1 MTIFIN
7 QTYAADRY
15 LVATGNWNSSSVW
28 ASSAGGSGGAS
39 VPGTG
44 DVAFI
49 QRGFTVTVT
58 ANATVES
65 LNFSTQT
72 TGNLGTLTIN
82 ENITLTV
89 NGATTLYNAAAAS
102 VSASINGAGAIITSA
117 LNIGNNTNPNND
129 NISTHILTISN
140 TTINISNN
148 INIQSERGNR
158 NSRLSNG
165 VLNIVSGTVTVNGTV
180 NTDNESSVNT
190 ATLTLGNSS
199 PTLIL
204 NGDTPFTISGTG
216 TSTIT
221 LDGTGATVVYGRAG
235 NQTVRQTTYT
245 NLTLAGGG
253 TKTTTGTTVNGIM
266 SMEGTATASAAPT
279 YESNATL
286 QYNSSDN
293 RTVGAEWPS
302 TFSGSGGVVVTNT
315 GTVTLNAAKTLNTGI
330 QLKIEADAT
339 LNTNNYNITL
349 GGDFINNGVL
359 NAGSSNITITGTAN
373 QSIGTISTTGSFSTT
388 KTGGTA
394 TLTGNISAGAFTLN
408 GTGGTLNLGNGLTHT
423 FTGTTTVTNGTLNAE
438 SSTINLNGTVNATG
452 GSWIAGTST
461 VNYGGTA
468 QTVMPVTYYNLQLSG
483 SGAKTINAGTSVS
496 NNMDVSGTAS
506 ATLSQTLSISGS
518 TTIHTGASLT
528 LAAANRLSEN
538 PFILNGGTYSTGAGT
553 GYSETLGTLNLHA
566 KSTIQLGTGSHT
578 LTFAASNSQSWSGE
592 LLTING
598 WSGSEGGSGTAG
610 RIFVGNNSNG
620 LTASQLA
627 KIEFTGFGT
636 GATLL
641 GTGELVPAV
650 KIQVWKSG
658 VFQASY
664 STLKQTFDAINAGT
678 HTGALEIR
686 LNKSTTETVVAVLNA
701 SGTGSANYSSI
712 NIFPTAAN
720 IIISGSLNGNLIQLN
735 GADNVRFDGRMN
747 MEGAPSLSIINNN
760 TGTSARTIELIN
772 SAENNAFEYLT
783 IKGAGTGTSLGTINL
798 STSSAG
804 NGNDN
809 NVIAFCKISGISN
822 TARASNSIYS
832 AGISGR
838 ENSGN
843 TIRNNEI
850 FDFLS
855 RSTNSNAILIG
866 ANSTD
871 FTITANSFY
880 ETTSLA
886 PTANVTYSAIRVN
899 NSSANDIV
907 ITNNYIGGSQ
917 VQCGGSA
924 FTKSAANN
932 EFSAINMS
940 VGSTNN
946 SLQGNVISNF
956 NFANSGNASFR
967 AIEINAGTVA
977 IGTVN
982 GNIIGAE
989 TGNASIVYT
998 NATNSGI
1005 FTGIYLNSG
1014 SNTVCSN
1021 NKIGS
1026 INTANISTNS
1036 THFYGIH
1043 KTATAGNITITN
1055 NTVGSTSTTNSINTT
1070 SAATGNA
1077 QLLYG
1082 IYNLGTGSINIS
1094 ANTVANLRNSTTE
1107 NTLSSRTRGIFSEAG
1122 TNVISNNSVYNII
1135 SGGRAN
1141 AANYPGAAI
1150 VGISLINKTEGLSHN
1165 ISTNTVHSLET
1176 TNTGAIEIYGIYFDG
1191 ANNTES
1197 IISRNFV
1204 HTFVVPSNGSTGSYL
1219 HGISVFDG
1227 NFISS
1232 NNIVYL
1238 GANINIGCSIWGLW
1252 TNSDNHVK
1260 IYHNTV
1266 YLSGTALDG
1275 TSNSYALR
1283 SLNCPASIDI
1293 RNNILWDARVNT
1305 SGTISHFAIYLNCN
1319 TNTTV
1324 NYNDYQYEQ
1333 QFGRVG
1339 GTTYTTFANWKS
1351 GTGLDG
1357 NSLNTNPQLVN
1368 LGGILPVDYQ
1378 SGVQLV
1384 GDPALLST
1392 ITTDYNNIT
1401 RSTPTMGAW
1410 EFFENPV
1417 EIWNGTTFRES
1428 YPKLRLAFDDINN
1441 GTYTGDLIIKFRGN
1455 TNEDLTAKINAS
1467 GTGAAS
1473 YSRILIYPA
1482 RLGVIVKGNID
1493 GPLVEMN
1500 GAQKISFDGRVDGSG
1515 TAFEFTFINENTGTS
1530 TSNSTFLFN
1539 NAAQN
1544 DTIRYCNIK
1553 GAGTSASSGV
1563 VLFGNT
1569 GNGNSSNVIEHNNLT
1584 NSENNRP
1591 VNMVYSGTNSTSA
1604 NTGNII
1610 RNNNIYNFLNPAI
1623 TSYGINIAGNST
1635 AFTISNNSFYETT
1648 NFVPTSTAT
1657 YYVVN
1662 INNTSGN
1669 NFSISGNYIG
1679 GNAALASGTWAKTSG
1694 SNNPF
1699 FCIYVNAGTS
1709 NASSVQGNIIRNF
1722 TYSNTTNA
1730 NWNGI
1735 YIQNGLV
1742 DIGTSAGNS
1751 IGATTGTNSIQFTNA
1766 TTGGYFYG
1774 INLVGGGNVT
1784 CENNS
1789 IGSITTNNTNTAN
1802 ATNFIGINKENSSG
1816 TTVINKNLIGSLTS
1830 ANSIN
1835 TVSAS
1840 TANAQIL
1847 QGIVSAGAG
1856 VITINENTTCNLIN
1870 STSNTN
1876 TATRGRITGIA
1887 VSAGSSNTINQ
1898 NTVRNLSIGNLNNSG
1913 GNDMSASG
1921 INLTGNAT
1929 NRIVAGNTIFNI
1941 TNTNNSFSGN
1951 ISGLY
1956 YQGATTETNTVSRNF
1971 IHSLSATS
1979 ANSQLIGI
1987 VISQG
1992 ITTYHNNIIYLGGTT
2007 GNRLYGIYDVG
2018 ASGHTCNLYFNTV
2031 YLDGSSATTNYNSFA
2046 VYTAGTN
2053 TRNYRNNLLV
2063 NSRASAGGVTN
2074 YHYAIGFS
2082 GTNSAN
2088 LTLDYNDYYTTSS
2101 SGRLFFYGNA
2111 NYATIPVIGG
2121 QDANSIVKNPVF
2133 YSNLNTTSSDYYKTQ
2148 VTLSGTSISGIT
2160 TDYGL
2165 NSRPANAPTMGAWE
2179 FNVNKWYGGSSTNW
2193 GTASNWT
2200 GNTVPGVD
2208 ATIEFHPSPVRDCIM
2223 DIDRS
2228 VTDIINAQG
2237 TYNII
2242 TNGKKLTIKGNLVF
2256 SNGAKIN
2263 ASATGSELI
2272 FAGNLSQSIAA
2283 GVLANN
2289 EVYNLTVNNPNN
2301 VTLNGTIRLLN
2312 NITAQNGQ
2320 FDAYSNTPTIIF
2332 AGTALQNINEGIFRD
2347 AKAQTFTIDNGTG
2360 VQLNTNFILNN
2371 NLNINSGKKF
2381 IISAAKTLR
2390 VNGLVSN
2397 SAGTGGLTIKAS
2409 PTLANGSLI
2418 YFNSF
2423 NNGVQATVELYS
2435 PATWNLSN
2443 PDGQKFNWQFFGIPV
2458 RPITANP
2465 TFYGAYVRKKLESG
2479 TTMSNHW
2486 QQLQNESVIE
2496 PFYGYELVQPT
2507 AKTYSISGTLVNS
2520 NFNSGPLAITAGAI
2534 YPGQHLFAN
2543 PYTAAIDI
2551 RQIEFGSS
2559 MEASV
2564 YLYNTGTFSQWNA
2577 VPGAKTGGIPG
2588 QYTAVPKENAGL
2600 SDLPVQVP
2608 SMGSMLVRALSA
2620 DANAF
2625 ISLNYNSVV
2634 MGNSDRQRTPV
2645 EEEKP
2650 ATVVSS
2656 TRIEVE
2662 GENGA
2667 DKMWII
2673 TKPSYKKDFDNGGD
2687 GYKQTGNALSPQIF
2701 AVDKAGKLQVNATND
2716 MNNLVVAFQA
2726 GQDTKYQ
2733 MKFIHEN
2740 TEEHYSRI
2748 FLHDLVAKQV
2758 VDITENGSIYNF
2770 EANSTPA
2777 PVERFLLVSQPAN
2790 LIPVSDENRINVF
2803 SAHNNIYVYN
2813 LSDLPAKA
2821 YLFDAAG
2828 RQLSQ
2833 ADLSAKGVAGLTG
2846 QQHTVLLLKV
2856 VFGDKTITQKIV
2868 IN

>member
-1 MTIFIN
+1 MTYYKQNTMKKAFKAYVKYATRISVCILLLMLNPGVFGQSYNYSVTSGTLGNTYSWIDCSAGAEIISGDDAAGSINWPFSFEFYGSTYTASNTLSVCTNGFIR
-7 QTYAADRY
+7 TEASAATDYSYAQNY
-15 LVATGNWNSSSVW
+15 TLSSSSTELGQIISMAVYDGKVGDNGGW
-28 ASSAGGSGGAS
+28 IRSNLSGSSPFRVFTIEYNNIEIDYNDNRYVDVQVSFYESTNIIVLKLGADNLNKDGADMGIHSGTSGYYHKWQEARSGTNNTWIEYSIPNALFTGSISSPIASGATITIPYTTQGYYNPGNTFTAQLSDASGSFANPVNIGSVNAQTSGSISATI
-39 VPGTG
+39 PLNTLTGTG
-44 DVAFI
+44 YRIRV
-49 QRGFTVTVT
+49 
-58 ANATVES
+58 
-65 LNFSTQT
+65 
-72 TGNLGTLTIN
+72 
-82 ENITLTV
+82 
-89 NGATTLYNAAAAS
+89 
-102 VSASINGAGAIITSA
+102 
-117 LNIGNNTNPNND
+117 
-129 NISTHILTISN
+129 
-140 TTINISNN
+140 ISNN
-148 INIQSERGNR
+148 PS
-158 NSRLSNG
+158 
-165 VLNIVSGTVTVNGTV
+165 VSGTDNGSDITINNSQVVTVNA
-180 NTDNESSVNT
+180 S
-190 ATLTLGNSS
+190 L
-199 PTLIL
+199 
-204 NGDTPFTISGTG
+204 G
-216 TSTIT
+216 TST
-221 LDGTGATVVYGRAG
+221 
-235 NQTVRQTTYT
+235 
-245 NLTLAGGG
+245 
-253 TKTTTGTTVNGIM
+253 
-266 SMEGTATASAAPT
+266 
-279 YESNATL
+279 
-286 QYNSSDN
+286 
-293 RTVGAEWPS
+293 
-302 TFSGSGGVVVTNT
+302 
-315 GTVTLNAAKTLNTGI
+315 
-330 QLKIEADAT
+330 AD
-339 LNTNNYNITL
+339 Y
-349 GGDFINNGVL
+349 
-359 NAGSSNITITGTAN
+359 
-373 QSIGTISTTGSFSTT
+373 
-388 KTGGTA
+388 
-394 TLTGNISAGAFTLN
+394 
-408 GTGGTLNLGNGLTHT
+408 
-423 FTGTTTVTNGTLNAE
+423 
-438 SSTINLNGTVNATG
+438 
-452 GSWIAGTST
+452 
-461 VNYGGTA
+461 
-468 QTVMPVTYYNLQLSG
+468 
-483 SGAKTINAGTSVS
+483 
-496 NNMDVSGTAS
+496 
-506 ATLSQTLSISGS
+506 QTLKN
-518 TTIHTGASLT
+518 A
-528 LAAANRLSEN
+528 
-538 PFILNGGTYSTGAGT
+538 
-553 GYSETLGTLNLHA
+553 
-566 KSTIQLGTGSHT
+566 
-578 LTFAASNSQSWSGE
+578 
-592 LLTING
+592 
-598 WSGSEGGSGTAG
+598 
-610 RIFVGNNSNG
+610 
-620 LTASQLA
+620 
-627 KIEFTGFGT
+627 
-636 GATLL
+636 
-641 GTGELVPAV
+641 
-650 KIQVWKSG
+650 
-658 VFQASY
+658 
-664 STLKQTFDAINAGT
+664 FDAINAGT
-678 HTGALEIR
+678 HRGSINIEI
-686 LNKSTTETVVAVLNA
+686 NSNSIEAFSAILNA
-701 SGTGSANYSSI
+701 SGTGSASYTDI
-712 NIFPTAAN
+712 NIYPKTTNLSIGGN
-720 IIISGSLNGNLIQLN
+720 INGNLIQLN

-747 MEGAPSLSIINNN
+747 MEGTPGFTIINNS
-760 TGTSARTIELIN
+760 TGISARTIELIN
-772 SAENNAFEYLT
+772 SAENNAFHYLT

-832 AGISGR
+832 AGTSGR

-855 RSTNSNAILIG
+855 SSTNSNAILIG

-899 NSSANDIV
+899 NSPANDIA

-917 VQCGGSA
+917 AQCGGNA

-946 SLQGNVISNF
+946 SLQGNIISNF
-956 NFANSGNASFR
+956 NYTNSGNANFR

-998 NATNSGI
+998 NTTSSGI
-1005 FTGIYLNSG
+1005 FTGIYLNSV
-1014 SNTVCSN
+1014 SNTVCSY

-1026 INTANISTNS
+1026 INTANSSTNS

-1043 KTATAGNITITN
+1043 TTATAGNITITN

-1094 ANTVANLRNSTTE
+1094 ANTVANIRNSTTE
-1107 NTLSSRTRGIFSEAG
+1107 NTLSSRTRGIFSEGG

-1176 TNTGAIEIYGIYFDG
+1176 TNTGTIEIYGIYFDG

-1219 HGISVFDG
+1219 HGISFFDG

-1238 GANINIGCSIWGLW
+1238 GANISIGCSIWGLW

-1266 YLSGTALDG
+1266 YLSGTALSG

-1283 SLNCPASIDI
+1283 SLNCPTSIDI
-1293 RNNILWDARVNT
+1293 RNNILWDGRVNT

-1339 GTTYTTFANWKS
+1339 GTTYITFNDWKS

-1368 LGGILPVDYQ
+1368 LGGTLPVDYQ

-1384 GDPALLST
+1384 GDPSLLSN

-1401 RSTPTMGAW
+1401 RLTPTMGAW

-1417 EIWNGTTFRES
+1417 EIWNGSTFRES

-1441 GTYTGDLIIKFRGN
+1441 GIYTGDLIIKFRGN
-1455 TNEDLTAKINAS
+1455 TTEDLTAKINAS
-1467 GTGAAS
+1467 GSGLAN
-1473 YSRILIYPA
+1473 YNKVLIYPA

-1493 GPLVEMN
+1493 GPLVEIN
-1500 GAQKISFDGRVDGSG
+1500 GARNINFDGRVDGSG
-1515 TAFEFTFINENTGTS
+1515 AANEFTFINENTGNS
-1530 TSNSTFLFN
+1530 TSNSTFMFN

-1553 GAGTSASSGV
+1553 GVGTSASSGV
-1563 VLFGNT
+1563 VFFGNT
-1569 GNGNSSNVIEHNNLT
+1569 GNGNSSNVIEYNTLT
-1584 NSENNRP
+1584 NSGNNRP

-1610 RNNNIYNFLNPAI
+1610 RNNSIYNFLNPSI
-1623 TSYGINIAGNST
+1623 TSYGINVKGNST
-1635 AFTISNNSFYETT
+1635 AFNISNNSFYETS
-1648 NFVPTSTAT
+1648 NFVPTTTAT
-1657 YYVVN
+1657 YYVVS
-1662 INNTSGN
+1662 IDNTSGN
-1669 NFSISGNYIG
+1669 SFTISGNYIG
-1679 GNAALASGTWAKTSG
+1679 GNAALASGTWTKSLG

-1699 FCIYVNAGTS
+1699 YGIYVNTGTS
-1709 NASSVQGNIIRNF
+1709 TASSVQGNIIRNF
-1722 TYSNTTNA
+1722 TYSNTANA

-1742 DIGTSAGNS
+1742 NIGTIAGNS
-1751 IGATTGTNSIQFTNA
+1751 IGATTGTNAIEFTNA

-1774 INLVGGGNVT
+1774 INLVGGGDVT
-1784 CENNS
+1784 CENNT
-1789 IGSITTNNTNTAN
+1789 IGSITTNNINAAN
-1802 ATNFIGINKENSSG
+1802 ATNFTGINKESSSG
-1816 TTVINKNLIGSLTS
+1816 TIIINKNLIGSLTS

-1835 TVSAS
+1835 TAS
-1840 TANAQIL
+1840 SSTGNAQIL
-1847 QGIVSAGAG
+1847 QGIVSAGSGA
-1856 VITINENTTCNLIN
+1856 ITINENTTGNLTN

-1876 TATRGRITGIA
+1876 TATRGRISGIA
-1887 VSAGSSNTINQ
+1887 VSAGNSNTINQ
-1898 NTVRNLSIGNLNNSG
+1898 NTVRNLSISNLNNSG
-1913 GNDMSASG
+1913 GNDMSVSG
-1921 INLTGNAT
+1921 INLTNTVA
-1929 NRIVAGNTIFNI
+1929 NRSV
-1941 TNTNNSFSGN
+1941 SGN
-1951 ISGLY
+1951 NISYLTNQNASFAGYISGIY
-1956 YQGATTETNTVSRNF
+1956 YQGATTGTNTVSRNF
-1971 IHSLSATS
+1971 IHSISSAV
-1979 ANSQLIGI
+1979 NGYIFGI
-1987 VISQG
+1987 AISSG
-1992 ITTYHNNIIYLGGTT
+1992 VTTYHNNLIYLGGTT
-2007 GNRLYGIYDVG
+2007 GNRLYGIYDIG
-2018 ASGHTCNLYFNTV
+2018 ASGQTCNLHFNTI

-2063 NSRASAGGVTN
+2063 NSRANAGGVTN

-2088 LTLDYNDYYTTSS
+2088 LTLNYNDYYTTATN
-2101 SGRLFFYGNA
+2101 GRLFFYGNA
-2111 NYATIPVIGG
+2111 NYTTIPVISG
-2121 QDANSIVKNPVF
+2121 QDANSISTNPVF
-2133 YSNLNTTSSDYYKTQ
+2133 YTSLNTTNTDYYKTQ

-2208 ATIEFHPSPVRDCIM
+2208 ATIEFHPSPVRNCIM

-2272 FAGNLSQSIAA
+2272 FAGNLPQNIAA

-2312 NITAQNGQ
+2312 NITAQSGQ

-2397 SAGTGGLTIKAS
+2397 SAGTGGLIIKAS
-2409 PTLANGSLI
+2409 STLANGSLI
-2418 YFNSF
+2418 YFNNF
-2423 NNGVQATVELYS
+2423 NNGVQATVEMYS

-2443 PDGQKFNWQFFGIPV
+2443 PEGAKFNWQFFGIPV

-2496 PFYGYELVQPT
+2496 PFYGYELVQAT

-2625 ISLNYNSVV
+2625 ISLNYNSVA

-2650 ATVVSS
+2650 ATAVSS

-2673 TKPSYKKDFDNGGD
+2673 TKPWYKKDFDNGGD

-2740 TEEHYSRI
+2740 TEEYYSRI

-2770 EANSTPA
+2770 EASSTPA

-2828 RQLSQ
+2828 RLLSQ

>member
-7 QTYAADRY
+7 QIYAADRY
-15 LVATGNWNSSSVW
+15 LRASGDWTDNVW
-28 ASSAGGSGGAS
+28 STSANGILGAS
-39 VPGTG
+39 APGIN
-44 DVAFI
+44 DVVFI
-49 QRGFTVTVT
+49 QRNNTVTLSSNVT
-58 ANATVES
+58 VAAI
-65 LNFSTQT
+65 NFSTYN
-72 TGNLGTLTIN
+72 TGNLGVLTIN
-82 ENITLTV
+82 ENVTLTV
-89 NGATTLYNAAAAS
+89 NGATTLYNASAA
-102 VSASINGAGAIITSA
+102 VNASINGFGTLTTSQ
-117 LNIGNNTNPNND
+117 LNIGNDVNPGTNGTYTHTLVITNTN
-129 NISTHILTISN
+129 
-140 TTINISNN
+140 INVSGDL
-148 INIQSERGNR
+148 NIQSERGGS
-158 NSRLSNG
+158 NSQLSNG

-180 NTDNESSVNT
+180 STDNDRSVNT

-204 NGDTPFTISGTG
+204 NGATPFTISGTG

-221 LDGTGATVVYGRAG
+221 LNGTGATVVYGSTG

-253 TKTTTGTTVNGIM
+253 TKTTTGTTVNGIL

-279 YESNATL
+279 YGSNATI

-293 RTVGAEWPS
+293 RTVGPEWPS

-339 LNTNNYNITL
+339 LNTNNYSLTL
-349 GGDFINNGVL
+349 GGDFINNGIL
-359 NAGSSNITITGTAN
+359 NAGSSNITINGTAN
-373 QSIGTISTTGSFSTT
+373 QSIGTITTTGSFSTT

-408 GTGGTLNLGNGLTHT
+408 SAGGTLNLGNGLTHT
-423 FTGTTTVTNGTLNAE
+423 FTGTANITAGNLNGG
-438 SSTINLNGTVNATG
+438 SSTINLNGAIITSG

-468 QTVMPVTYYNLQLSG
+468 QNVMPVTYYNLQLSG

-496 NNMDVSGTAS
+496 NNLDVTGTAS
-506 ATLSQTLSISGS
+506 ATLSQTLSISGN

-538 PFILNGGTYSTGAGT
+538 PFILSGGTFSTGSTT
-553 GYSETLGTLNLHA
+553 GYTETLGTLQVNA
-566 KSTIQLGTGSHT
+566 NSTIQLGTGSHT

-641 GTGELVPAV
+641 STGELVPAV

-686 LNKSTTETVVAVLNA
+686 LNKSTTEGTAAILNA

-720 IIISGSLNGNLIQLN
+720 IIISGSLNGNLIQLD

-747 MEGAPSLSIINNN
+747 MEGAPSLSIINND

-772 SAENNAFEYLT
+772 SAENNALEYLT

-843 TIRNNEI
+843 KIRNNDI

-855 RSTNSNAILIG
+855 RSTNSNAILIA

-880 ETTSLA
+880 ETTSLV

-1266 YLSGTALDG
+1266 YLSGTASDG

-1293 RNNILWDARVNT
+1293 RNNILWDGRVNS

-1324 NYNDYQYEQ
+1324 NYNDYQYAQ

-1384 GDPALLST
+1384 GDPTLLST

-1410 EFFENPV
+1410 EFFDNPV
-1417 EIWNGTTFRES
+1417 EIWNGTTFRKS
-1428 YPKLRLAFDDINN
+1428 YPKLRLAFNDINN

-1482 RLGVIVKGNID
+1482 RLGVIVKGNIA
-1493 GPLVEMN
+1493 GPLVEMD
-1500 GAQKISFDGRVDGSG
+1500 GARNVTFDGRIDGSG
-1515 TAFEFTFINENTGTS
+1515 TANEFSFANENTGSGATTS
-1530 TSNSTFLFN
+1530 TFHFN

-1591 VNMVYSGTNSTSA
+1591 VNMVYSGTNNTSA

-1635 AFTISNNSFYETT
+1635 AFTISNNSFYETS
-1648 NFVPTSTAT
+1648 NFAPTTTAT

-1699 FCIYVNAGTS
+1699 FGIYVNAGTS

-1789 IGSITTNNTNTAN
+1789 IGSITTSNTNAAN

-1816 TTVINKNLIGSLTS
+1816 ITVINKNLIGSLTS

-1835 TVSAS
+1835 TAPAS
-1840 TANAQIL
+1840 TSNAQIL
-1847 QGIVSAGAG
+1847 QGIVSAGTGA
-1856 VITINENTTCNLIN
+1856 ITINENTTANLTN

-1876 TATRGRITGIA
+1876 TATRGLINGIA

-1898 NTVRNLSIGNLNNSG
+1898 NTVRNLIINNLNSTG
-1913 GNDMSASG
+1913 GSDMSVSG
-1921 INLTGNAT
+1921 INLTSTVA
-1929 NRIVAGNTIFNI
+1929 NRTV
-1941 TNTNNSFSGN
+1941 SGN
-1951 ISGLY
+1951 NISNLTNQNASFAGYISGIY
-1956 YQGATTETNTVSRNF
+1956 YQGSTSGTNTVSRNF
-1971 IHSLSATS
+1971 IHSLNSAVNGILVGIAISSGVTS
-1979 ANSQLIGI
+1979 
-1987 VISQG
+1987 
-1992 ITTYHNNIIYLGGTT
+1992 YHNNIIYLGGTT

-2018 ASGHTCNLYFNTV
+2018 VSGQTCNLYFNTV
-2031 YLDGSSATTNYNSFA
+2031 YMDGSSATANYHSFA
-2046 VYTAGTN
+2046 VYTNGTN
-2053 TRNYRNNLLV
+2053 TRNYQNNLLV
-2063 NSRASAGGVTN
+2063 NSRANAGGVTN
-2074 YHYAIGFS
+2074 YHYCLGFN

-2088 LTLDYNDYYTTSS
+2088 LTLNYNDYYTTSTN
-2101 SGRLFFYGNA
+2101 GRLYQYNSN
-2111 NYATIPVIGG
+2111 NYNSIPLLSG
-2121 QDANSIVKNPVF
+2121 QDANSISRNPVF
-2133 YSNLNTTSSDYYKTQ
+2133 FTNLNTTNTGYYKTQ

-2237 TYNII
+2237 TYNVI

-2263 ASATGSELI
+2263 ASAAGSELI

-2360 VQLNTNFILNN
+2360 VQLNTNLILNN

-2458 RPITANP
+2458 RPITADP

-2520 NFNSGPLAITAGAI
+2520 NFNSGPLPITTGAI

-2543 PYTAAIDI
+2543 PYAAAIDI

-2564 YLYNTGTFSQWNA
+2564 YLYNTGTFSQWSASPNS
-2577 VPGAKTGGIPG
+2577 KTGGAPG
-2588 QYTAVPKENAGL
+2588 QYTAVPQQNAGL
-2600 SDLPVQVP
+2600 SDLPVQIP
-2608 SMGSMLVRALSA
+2608 SMGSMLVRVLSA
-2620 DANAF
+2620 DANAY
-2625 ISLNYNSVV
+2625 ISLNYNSVI
-2634 MGNSDRQRTPV
+2634 MGNTDRLRTPA
-2645 EEEKP
+2645 EEKTD
-2650 ATVVSS
+2650 AKTVSS

-2673 TKPSYKKDFDNGGD
+2673 TKPTYKKDFDNGGD
-2687 GYKQTGNALSPQIF
+2687 GYKHAGNALSPQIF

-2770 EANSTPA
+2770 EASSTPA

-2790 LIPVSDENRINVF
+2790 LLPVSDENRINVF

-2833 ADLSAKGVAGLTG
+2833 ADLSAKGVTGLTG

-2868 IN
+2868 ID